1 MTPLDEPLN
10 AVVRPP
16 GSKSITNRALLCAAL
31 AEGTSHLDGVLAAED
46 ASAMLG
52 AIAAIGATVTM
63 SNERATIGG
72 VGGQPKLTTQKID
85 ARQSGTTGRFILP
98 AACLGVG
105 EALVDGAPQLR
116 ERPMG
121 PIVEALRGLGADIS
135 TGHTPSGMPMT
146 VHAKG
151 LRGGSIELPGDTSS
165 QFLSGLLLSAPC
177 MAEGLTITITTP
189 LVSRPYVDMTIAVM
203 RSFGAVVT
211 EPQHNIFVVS
221 PGGYRAVDYDI
232 EPDASAASYP
242 WAAAAIAGGS
252 VTVQGLGT
260 DSVQGDVAFVDVLEQ
275 MGAVVE
281 RHRDH
286 ITVTRTGTL
295 HGVDVDLTDISDTA
309 PTFAVVAA
317 FADSPSR
324 ATGIGFIRNKET
336 DRIAAVVTEL
346 RRCGIAATEEPDGF
360 TVTPGKAHS
369 ATVRTYDD
377 HRMAM
382 SFALIG
388 LVHEGIAIADPRCV
402 AKTYPQYWAMLE
414 ELQDR

>member
-1 MTPLDEPLN
+1 
-10 AVVRPP
+10 
-16 GSKSITNRALLCAAL
+16 
-31 AEGTSHLDGVLAAED
+31 
-46 ASAMLG
+46 
-52 AIAAIGATVTM
+52 
-63 SNERATIGG
+63 
-72 VGGQPKLTTQKID
+72 
-85 ARQSGTTGRFILP
+85 
-98 AACLGVG
+98 
-105 EALVDGAPQLR
+105 
-116 ERPMG
+116 
-121 PIVEALRGLGADIS
+121 
-135 TGHTPSGMPMT
+135 
-146 VHAKG
+146 
-151 LRGGSIELPGDTSS
+151 IELPGDTSS

-324 ATGIGFIRNKET
+324 ATGIGYIRNQET

>member
-151 LRGGSIELPGDTSS
+151 LRGGSIELPGDT
-165 QFLSGLLLSAPC
+165 
-177 MAEGLTITITTP
+177 
-189 LVSRPYVDMTIAVM
+189 
-203 RSFGAVVT
+203 
-211 EPQHNIFVVS
+211 
-221 PGGYRAVDYDI
+221 
-232 EPDASAASYP
+232 
-242 WAAAAIAGGS
+242 
-252 VTVQGLGT
+252 
-260 DSVQGDVAFVDVLEQ
+260 
-275 MGAVVE
+275 
-281 RHRDH
+281 
-286 ITVTRTGTL
+286 
-295 HGVDVDLTDISDTA
+295 
-309 PTFAVVAA
+309 
-317 FADSPSR
+317 
-324 ATGIGFIRNKET
+324 
-336 DRIAAVVTEL
+336 
-346 RRCGIAATEEPDGF
+346 
-360 TVTPGKAHS
+360 
-369 ATVRTYDD
+369 
-377 HRMAM
+377 
-382 SFALIG
+382 
-388 LVHEGIAIADPRCV
+388 
-402 AKTYPQYWAMLE
+402 
-414 ELQDR
+414 